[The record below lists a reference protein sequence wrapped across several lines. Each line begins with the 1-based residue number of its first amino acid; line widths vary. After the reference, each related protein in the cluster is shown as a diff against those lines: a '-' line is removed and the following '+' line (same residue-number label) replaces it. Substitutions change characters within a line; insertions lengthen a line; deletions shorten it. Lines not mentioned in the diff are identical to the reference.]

1 MEGLDKFLELL
12 GTASFPSTI
21 VGGVIFLFFYLKK
34 QEGELRAEL
43 TATLKRLQEEKVALY
58 NTIDKLE
65 QEAEDRESTI
75 DKLRRDLRSAEDDAI
90 FHRRRADRAEALLE
104 INTNTR
110 QGDQHGNDTK

>member
-43 TATLKRLQEEKVALY
+43 TATLKRLQEEKIALY

-65 QEAEDRESTI
+65 QEADDRELMI
-75 DKLRRDLRSAEDDAI
+75 NKLRTDLRAAEDDAI
-90 FHRRRADRAEALLE
+90 FHRRRADRAEARLE
-104 INTNTR
+104 SYE
-110 QGDQHGNDTK
+110 KPKE

>member
-34 QEGELRAEL
+34 QEAELRAEL
-43 TATLKRLQEEKVALY
+43 TATLKRLQDEKVALY

-65 QEAEDRESTI
+65 QEADDRETVI
-75 DKLRRDLRSAEDDAI
+75 NGLRKELRAAEDDAT
-90 FHRRRADRAEALLE
+90 FHRRRADRAEARLD
-104 INTNTR
+104 TQTR
-110 QGDQHGNDTK
+110 G